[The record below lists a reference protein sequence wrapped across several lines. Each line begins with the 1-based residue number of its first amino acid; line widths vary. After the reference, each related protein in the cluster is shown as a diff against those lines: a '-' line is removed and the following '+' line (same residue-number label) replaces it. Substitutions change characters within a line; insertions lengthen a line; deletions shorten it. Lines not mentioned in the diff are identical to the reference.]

1 MMMVKMTFTSID
13 YQTFVLY
20 REDLW
25 SEETLDVVRFMTGDQ
40 IRQMFEAD
48 KPLFDIVKDMGKL
61 Q

>member
-1 MMMVKMTFTSID
+1 MVKMTFISID
-13 YQTFVLY
+13 HQTFTLY

-48 KPLFDIVKDMGKL
+48 KQFFDIVKATGGL